1 VTASLDN
8 LKRLWIRK
16 QFPCETSGNSR
27 FPGEAIPLNELH
39 VRRVIAEWRRH
50 YNTNARIPIAIR
62 QLDLDIDPGQR
73 FLHAWM
79 QVLR

>member
-1 VTASLDN
+1 VA
-8 LKRLWIRK
+8 
-16 QFPCETSGNSR
+16 P
-27 FPGEAIPLNELH
+27 PLQHE
-39 VRRVIAEWRRH
+39 
-50 YNTNARIPIAIR
+50 ARIPIAIR